1 MAFERKKISIIIPV
15 LNEGNTIGA
24 CLDRLNEQAEPNEI
38 VVVDGGSLDNTLAI
52 VRTFPGVKWLRASK
66 AGRGRQMNQGVRV
79 AKGDILLFLHSD
91 TLLMPGGLAMIET
104 LLAQTGIVAGS
115 FCLRFDHQSPFLRL
129 YARFS
134 RINHILFTY
143 GDQGLFMT
151 RRVFEQVGGFPELP
165 LMEDVEIQKSL
176 RRIGRFVKI
185 HHPVVTSARRFLING
200 IIRQQLL
207 NTVLVLL
214 YHAGVSPVRLK
225 RFYHDY

>member
-24 CLDRLNEQAEPNEI
+24 CLDRINGQAEPHEI
-38 VVVDGGSLDNTLAI
+38 VVVDGGSLDNTLAV
-52 VRTFPGVKWLRASK
+52 VRTFPEVKWMRASGP
-66 AGRGRQMNQGVRV
+66 GRGRQMNQGARV

-91 TLLMPGGLAMIET
+91 TLLMPGGLAMIEA
-104 LLAQTGIVAGS
+104 LIAQTGIVAGS
-115 FCLRFDHQSPFLRL
+115 FCLHFDHQSPFLRL

-143 GDQGLFMT
+143 GDQGLFMS

-165 LMEDVEIQKSL
+165 LMEDVEIQESL
-176 RRIGRFVKI
+176 RKIGCFVKI
-185 HHPVVTSARRFLING
+185 RHPVVTSARRFLSNG

-207 NTVLVLL
+207 NTGLVLL
-214 YHAGVSPVRLK
+214 YHAGVSPARLK
-225 RFYHDY
+225 RFYND

>member
-24 CLDRLNEQAEPNEI
+24 CLDRLNEQTEPHEI
-38 VVVDGGSLDNTLAI
+38 VVVDGGSLDNTLAV
-52 VRTFPGVKWLRASK
+52 VRTFAGVKCLRAFGP
-66 AGRGRQMNQGVRV
+66 GRARQMNQGARV
-79 AKGDILLFLHSD
+79 AEGDILLFLHSD
-91 TLLMPGGLAMIET
+91 TLLMPGGLAMIEAFI
-104 LLAQTGIVAGS
+104 AQTGIVAGS

-151 RRVFEQVGGFPELP
+151 RRVFEQVGGFAELP

-185 HHPVVTSARRFLING
+185 RHPVVTSARRFLANG

-207 NTVLVLL
+207 NTGLVLL
-214 YHAGVSPVRLK
+214 YHAGVSPIRLK
-225 RFYHDY
+225 RFYHD